1 MSEKTT
7 DNKFPYTCTPAYDR
21 DACKGCV
28 CPPAT
33 SRNSATGAAH
43 VKIIQNVKNTVM
55 LTKVHITTK
64 YPIDIVHYWNLNSFC
79 QYTAFKQWV
88 LLQRTISGA
97 PLA

>member
-7 DNKFPYTCTPAYDR
+7 DNKFPYTAPQPTTEMLAK
-21 DACKGCV
+21 AASV
-28 CPPAT
+28 PPAT